1 MVDIGTLRRVIA
13 SSEYAGGETHPEG
26 DSVQYRTHD
35 GYTVTVHL
43 SETFG
48 DTAPSDED
56 VLRTAVRAGIAKGPT
71 SFADAEEVTSDD
83 VVETVAKVTAI
94 GSSLGVYLT
103 RELKR
108 MGLEN
113 GDHVK
118 VRLERI

>member
-26 DSVQYRTHD
+26 DSVQYRTTD

-48 DTAPSDED
+48 DVAPSDED
-56 VLRTAVRAGIAKGPT
+56 VLRTAVRAGIARGPT
-71 SFADAEEVTSDD
+71 SYEEAEEVTSQA

-94 GSSLGVYLT
+94 GTSLGVYLT
-103 RELKR
+103 RELR
-108 MGLEN
+108 AMGLEQ

-118 VRLERI
+118 VRLERV